1 MVTAL
6 IVAAGK
12 GKRMGLG
19 YNKQYLLID
28 GKEVIAR
35 TIDVFEEAEFI
46 DNIVVVV
53 SKDEI
58 EYFKENI
65 VERYGYKK
73 IETLVC
79 GGEERQHSVY
89 NGLVECRKS
98 DIVVIHDGAR
108 PFVKKEHILET
119 INRAR
124 IFGASALAV
133 KAKDTVKL
141 VKGDFFQETLDR
153 DSIYFIQTPQ
163 TFQYQLIL
171 EAHEYARERGII
183 ATDDTS
189 LLEQLGKKV
198 AVVEGS
204 YDNIKITTKEDIHL
218 AELILKNEIF

>member
-35 TIDVFEEAEFI
+35 TIDIFEEADFI

-65 VERYGYKK
+65 IDRYGYKK
-73 IETLVC
+73 VDKLVC

-89 NGLVECRKS
+89 NGLIECKDS
-98 DIVVIHDGAR
+98 DIVIIHDGAR

-119 INRAR
+119 INRAKT
-124 IFGASALAV
+124 FGASALAV

-141 VKGDFFQETLDR
+141 VKGDFFEETLDR

-163 TFQYQLIL
+163 TFQYELIMR
-171 EAHEYARERGII
+171 AHEHAKEKGII

-198 AVVEGS
+198 AMVEGS
-204 YDNIKITTKEDIHL
+204 YDNIKITTKEDIYL
-218 AELILKNEIF
+218 AELILKK

>member
-35 TIDVFEEAEFI
+35 TIDIFEEADFI

-65 VERYGYKK
+65 IERYGYKK
-73 IETLVC
+73 VDKLVC

-89 NGLVECRKS
+89 NGLVECKNS

-119 INRAR
+119 INRAKT
-124 IFGASALAV
+124 FGASALAV

-141 VKGDFFQETLDR
+141 VKGDF
-153 DSIYFIQTPQ
+153 
-163 TFQYQLIL
+163 
-171 EAHEYARERGII
+171 
-183 ATDDTS
+183 
-189 LLEQLGKKV
+189 
-198 AVVEGS
+198 
-204 YDNIKITTKEDIHL
+204 
-218 AELILKNEIF
+218 